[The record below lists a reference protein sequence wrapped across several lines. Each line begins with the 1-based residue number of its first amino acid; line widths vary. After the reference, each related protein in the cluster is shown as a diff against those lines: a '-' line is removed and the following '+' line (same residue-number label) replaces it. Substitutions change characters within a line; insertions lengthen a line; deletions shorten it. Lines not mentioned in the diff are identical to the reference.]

1 MTWTSAQSRSCRR
14 RSGFLW
20 SLMGMASLLGLLQL
34 YTSSKM
40 SVWEPAE
47 MSFHRMTM
55 DYQQSRQS
63 SSLIVNTSTT
73 PSRETQSKDV
83 PATPQLLPL
92 LPLLAANHTT
102 AVVVHDSNSKT
113 TTVRSVIQS
122 LIRHDLHYSSLLPS
136 KPLTTPFPS
145 WPGL

>member
-20 SLMGMASLLGLLQL
+20 SLMGMASLLGLLQM

-55 DYQQSRQS
+55 DYQQRRQS
-63 SSLIVNTSTT
+63 SSLIVNNGTT
-73 PSRETQSKDV
+73 PSQETQSKDD
-83 PATPQLLPL
+83 PLLLPL